1 VIVRIVPG
9 GLQLITQPDHAHLA
23 RAIMEHCV
31 PLAAR
36 PRRDVILHAIAEHDN
51 GWAEEDA
58 APTINP
64 ETGNV
69 ADFVTAPA
77 SVRHA
82 VWPRAVAR
90 LADTPW
96 AAALI
101 AQHALTVYDRFR
113 PDAEWSPFFTGMEAA
128 RDDMLRGSGLALDQ
142 LVDDYAFVR
151 LADLIS
157 LTFCTG
163 WIDEQRFSTWRVQLS
178 GTRVVVTPDIFGGAM
193 IPVAIE
199 AREIHSRSFRSDAE
213 LRDALSEAA
222 TTILRGEIAGSMP
235 GYLGTA
241 PHIE

>member
-1 VIVRIVPG
+1 MIVRTVPG
-9 GLQLITQPDHAHLA
+9 GLQLITQPDHADLA
-23 RAIMEHCV
+23 RDIMEHCV

-58 APTINP
+58 APTIDHA
-64 ETGNV
+64 TGNV
-69 ADFVTAPA
+69 ADFVTAPV

-96 AAALI
+96 AAGLI
-101 AQHALTVYDRFR
+101 AQHALTIYDRLR
-113 PDAEWSPFFTGMEAA
+113 PDAAWVSFFAGMEAA
-128 RDDMLRGSGLALDQ
+128 RDDMLRASGLALDD
-142 LVDDYAFVR
+142 LLEDYAFVR

-163 WIDEQRFSTWRVQLS
+163 WDDEQRFGPWRVQRS
-178 GTRVVVTPDIFGGAM
+178 ATRVVVTPDVFGGAL

-213 LRDALSEAA
+213 LRDALGEA
-222 TTILRGEIAGSMP
+222 TTTMVRGEIAGSP
-235 GYLGTA
+235 
-241 PHIE
+241 